1 MKKASEKLA
10 LLTSM
15 AMLSATSAYT
25 NAYEDLNELHFSP
38 STAPR
43 KSTLTPKQK
52 KLRAKSKNARKAR
65 KANRK

>member
-1 MKKASEKLA
+1 MNKAAEKIA
-10 LLTSM
+10 LWTSM

-25 NAYEDLNELHFSP
+25 NAYEGLNELHSLP

-52 KLRAKSKNARKAR
+52 KLRNKSKNARKAR